1 MVLTRIQ
8 TRTASCDGSC
18 WPGCG
23 LPSPCPWTPQVAEE
37 QRDVAAGAVLPY
49 AAVLEQARQTA
60 ERVRDAAAYKWVR
73 LDLLC
78 A

>member
-1 MVLTRIQ
+1 M
-8 TRTASCDGSC
+8 
-18 WPGCG
+18 
-23 LPSPCPWTPQVAEE
+23 AEE